1 MIKLFFDTE
10 TTGFKTPD
18 HTPRLVQL
26 AAILQNTESGRILA
40 EFNGMVIT
48 GGFPIPEVVTKIHG
62 IDNELAD
69 RHGFPIEGVDQI
81 FAHMI
86 ERADT
91 VVAHNIMFDLGIVAE
106 NLPESQKIIITK
118 QQFCTMAQSKEVL
131 AIKKKRG
138 SGLKNPRLIE
148 AYRHFFGTDFDNAH
162 DAMADVRACRD
173 IYFKLVR

>member
-1 MIKLFFDTE
+1 MYKLFFDTE
-10 TTGFKTPD
+10 TTGFKTKT
-18 HTPRLVQL
+18 HTPRLVQIG
-26 AAILQNTESGRILA
+26 AILQNSESGRILA

-81 FAHMI
+81 FAHMV

-91 VVAHNIMFDLGIVAE
+91 VVAHNIKFDLGIIAD
-106 NLPESQKIIITK
+106 NLPESHKMIATK
-118 QQFCTMAQSKEVL
+118 QQFCTMMSSKDIVG
-131 AIKKKRG
+131 IPKKHGGGNKYPKL
-138 SGLKNPRLIE
+138 SDTYKF
-148 AYRHFFGTDFDNAH
+148 FFGTELLDAH
-162 DAMADVRACRD
+162 DAMVDVRACRD